1 MHPKPFP
8 KVFPP
13 EFPLELQNVI
23 LTLLRDLCVQHFP
36 LAQQPTNNGRPLLL
50 HTHPCDTLVLRTYGA
65 TLSLSKSTQS
75 LIAIPLGGLGEF
87 GMNMMALRL
96 GDDIIVIDAGMM
108 FPESELLGV
117 DLVIPDTTYLKQNR
131 ANVRAI
137 VLTHGHEDHI
147 GALPYILRDLN
158 VPVYGT
164 RFTLALVKKRLA
176 EANLLDST
184 TLREV
189 MPGRL
194 IEIGP
199 YEIEFIPV
207 THSTIDCVALAVRTP
222 LGVIIHTGDFKIDQT
237 PVGGAPFDLHSFA
250 RYGNEGVLALFSDS
264 TNVERPGFTPSERAI
279 VPRIEELCRSAPR
292 RVILSCFASS
302 IHRIQ
307 QVIDIASRVGR
318 KIAFVGRSMV
328 DNVEIAH
335 DLEYLRIPDG
345 MVVRPQDIRTF
356 DPRRIIILA
365 SGSQAEPMSSL
376 SRIAVDNHRFVSVD
390 ESDTV
395 ILSARIIPGNEK
407 AIFRMLDHMFRRRA
421 LVYYDNNAGTIH
433 VSGHASQEEQKLVL
447 QLVKPKYFIPVHG
460 EYRHLFRHAALA
472 HQLGCVSSEILL
484 LENGQTIEFTE
495 DGARRRDPVT
505 SGRVLVDSGSLEEI
519 EEVVIRDRKHLSEDG
534 VVVPIIAIDKRTG
547 RMETVPEIVTRG
559 MFSDNGTEL
568 MAGARDVILKT
579 VEQSN
584 AEEKGDWSV
593 IKEKIRVD
601 LKRYINKHTSKRPLI
616 LPVILEV

>member
-1 MHPKPFP
+1 LSNPA
-8 KVFPP
+8 
-13 EFPLELQNVI
+13 QT
-23 LTLLRDLCVQHFP
+23 LT
-36 LAQQPTNNGRPLLL
+36 
-50 HTHPCDTLVLRTYGA
+50 
-65 TLSLSKSTQS
+65 
-75 LIAIPLGGLGEF
+75 AIPLGGLGEF
-87 GMNMMALRL
+87 GMNMMALRH

-117 DLVIPDTTYLKQNR
+117 DLVIPDITYLKQNR

-164 RFTLALVKKRLA
+164 RFTLALVKKRLD
-176 EANLLDST
+176 EAGLLQST

-189 MPGRL
+189 IPGRL
-194 IEIGP
+194 VEIGP

-222 LGVIIHTGDFKIDQT
+222 VGVIIHTGDFKIDQT

-250 RYGNEGVLALFSDS
+250 RYGQEGVLALFSDS
-264 TNVERPGFTPSERAI
+264 TNVERPGFTGSERAI
-279 VPRIEELCRSAPR
+279 VPRIEELCRAAPR

-307 QVIDIASRVGR
+307 QVIDVAARVGR
-318 KIAFVGRSMV
+318 KVAFVGRSMV

-335 DLEYLRIPDG
+335 SLSYLRIPDG
-345 MVVRPQDIRTF
+345 MVVRPQDIRGF
-356 DPRRIIILA
+356 DPKRLVILA

-390 ESDTV
+390 ENDTV

-421 LVYYDNNAGTIH
+421 LVYYDNAGGTIH

-472 HQLGCVSSEILL
+472 YQLGCVSGEIIVL
-484 LENGQTIEFTE
+484 E
-495 DGARRRDPVT
+495 DGNTLELTPDGAYKRDPVAA
-505 SGRVLVDSGSLEEI
+505 GRVLVDSGSLEEI
-519 EEVVIRDRKHLSEDG
+519 EEAVIRDRKHLSEDG
-534 VVVPIIAIDKRTG
+534 VVVPIIAIDKHTG
-547 RMETVPEIVTRG
+547 RMESHPEIVTRG
-559 MFSDNGTEL
+559 LFSDNGNEFL
-568 MAGARDVILKT
+568 AGARDVILKT

-584 AEEKGDWSV
+584 SEEKSDWSV

-601 LKRYINKHTSKRPLI
+601 LKRYINKQTSKRPLI

>member
-1 MHPKPFP
+1 
-8 KVFPP
+8 
-13 EFPLELQNVI
+13 
-23 LTLLRDLCVQHFP
+23 
-36 LAQQPTNNGRPLLL
+36 
-50 HTHPCDTLVLRTYGA
+50 
-65 TLSLSKSTQS
+65 
-75 LIAIPLGGLGEF
+75 
-87 GMNMMALRL
+87 MNMMALRY

-117 DLVIPDTTYLKQNR
+117 DLVIPDITYLKQNR
-131 ANVRAI
+131 QLVRAI
-137 VLTHGHEDHI
+137 ILTHGHEDHI

-158 VPVYGT
+158 VPIYGT
-164 RFTLALVKKRLA
+164 RFTLALVKKRLT

-189 MPGRL
+189 IPGRRV
-194 IEIGP
+194 EVGP

-222 LGVIIHTGDFKIDQT
+222 VGVIIHTGDFKIDHT
-237 PVGGAPFDLHSFA
+237 PVGGAGFDIHTFA
-250 RYGNEGVLALFSDS
+250 RYGSEGVLALFSDS
-264 TNVERPGFTPSERAI
+264 TNVERPGITPSERAV
-279 VPRIEELCRSAPR
+279 VPRIEELARAAPR

-318 KIAFVGRSMV
+318 KVAFVGRSMV

-335 DLEYLRIPDG
+335 SLELLRIPDG
-345 MVVRPQDIRTF
+345 MVVRPQDIRGF
-356 DPRRIIILA
+356 DPKRIIILA

-390 ESDTV
+390 ENDTV
-395 ILSARIIPGNEK
+395 ILSSRIIPGNEK
-407 AIFRMLDHMFRRRA
+407 AIFRMLDHMFRRSA
-421 LVYYDNNAGTIH
+421 LVYYDNSAGVIH

-472 HQLGCVSSEILL
+472 HQLGVVSQEILL
-484 LENGQTIEFTE
+484 LEDGQSIEFTE
-495 DGARRRDPVT
+495 DGVRRRDPVT
-505 SGRVLVDSGSLEEI
+505 AGRVLVDSGSLEEI

-534 VVVPIIAIDKRTG
+534 IVVPIIAIDKHTG
-547 RMETVPEIVTRG
+547 KMESHPEIVTRG
-559 MFSDNGTEL
+559 LMSDNGNEML
-568 MAGARDVILKT
+568 AGARECVART
-579 VEQSN
+579 VENSN
-584 AEEKGDWSV
+584 LEERADWSV

-601 LKRYINKHTSKRPLI
+601 LKRYINKQTSKRPLI

>member
-1 MHPKPFP
+1 
-8 KVFPP
+8 
-13 EFPLELQNVI
+13 
-23 LTLLRDLCVQHFP
+23 
-36 LAQQPTNNGRPLLL
+36 
-50 HTHPCDTLVLRTYGA
+50 
-65 TLSLSKSTQS
+65 LSKPTQS
-75 LIAIPLGGLGEF
+75 LTAIPLGGLGEF
-87 GMNMMALRL
+87 GMNMLALRL

-117 DLVIPDTTYLKQNR
+117 DLVIPDTAYLKQNR

-164 RFTLALVKKRLA
+164 RFTLALVKKRLE
-176 EANLLDST
+176 EANLLEST

-189 MPGRL
+189 LPGRL
-194 IEIGP
+194 VEIGAF
-199 YEIEFIPV
+199 EIEFIPV

-237 PVGGAPFDLHSFA
+237 PVDGFPFDLHTFA
-250 RYGNEGVLALFSDS
+250 RYGHEGVLALFSDS

-279 VPRIEELCRSAPR
+279 VPRVEELCRSAPR

-307 QVIDIASRVGR
+307 QVIDIAGRVNR
-318 KIAFVGRSMV
+318 KIAFVGRSMI

-335 DLEYLRIPDG
+335 ELGYLRIPDG
-345 MVVRPQDIRTF
+345 MVVRPQDIRSF
-356 DPRRIIILA
+356 DPKRLIILA

-390 ESDTV
+390 DSDTV

-421 LVYYDNNAGTIH
+421 LVYYENSAGTIH
-433 VSGHASQEEQKLVL
+433 VSGHASQEEQKLIL
-447 QLVKPKYFIPVHG
+447 QLVKPRYFIPVHG

-472 HQLGCVSSEILL
+472 HQLGSVSGEILL
-484 LENGQTIEFTE
+484 LEDGQTIEFTE
-495 DGARRRDPVT
+495 EGARRREPVT
-505 SGRVLVDSGSLEEI
+505 AGRVLVDSGSLEEI

-534 VVVPIIAIDKRTG
+534 VVVPIIAIDKHTG
-547 RMETVPEIVTRG
+547 RMESHPEIVTRG
-559 MFSDNGTEL
+559 MFSDNGQEL
-568 MAGARDVILKT
+568 LAGARDVVLKT

-584 AEEKGDWSV
+584 AEEKSDWSV